1 MSDFSSFSLKAVL
14 LGNRF
19 KKRKKIREREREK
32 RRKKKEKKNKEG
44 IPRSISLARKS
55 HITPKKTK
63 KQK

>member
-1 MSDFSSFSLKAVL
+1 MISHLSLLKQYYWGIGL
-14 LGNRF
+14 
-19 KKRKKIREREREK
+19 KRGKRSERERERKEG
-32 RRKKKEKKNKEG
+32 KKKKKNKEG

>member
-32 RRKKKEKKNKEG
+32 RRKKKKKNKEG